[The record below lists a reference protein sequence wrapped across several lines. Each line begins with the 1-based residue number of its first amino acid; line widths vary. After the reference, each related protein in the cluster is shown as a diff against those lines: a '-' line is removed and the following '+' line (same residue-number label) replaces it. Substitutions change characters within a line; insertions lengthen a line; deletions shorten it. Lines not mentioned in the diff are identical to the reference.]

1 MRRHRS
7 IEFAEQLGRGI
18 ASAAHDAFEEA
29 FDGVPDG
36 PERRF
41 IEAMIPWMLEREA

>member
-7 IEFAEQLGRGI
+7 IEFAEHLGRGI
-18 ASAAHDAFEEA
+18 ASAAHAAFEEA
-29 FDGVPDG
+29 FDGVPEG
-36 PERRF
+36 PERAF

>member
-1 MRRHRS
+1 M
-7 IEFAEQLGRGI
+7 
-18 ASAAHDAFEEA
+18 ASRTPPTRAFEEA
-29 FDGVPDG
+29 FDGVPDS